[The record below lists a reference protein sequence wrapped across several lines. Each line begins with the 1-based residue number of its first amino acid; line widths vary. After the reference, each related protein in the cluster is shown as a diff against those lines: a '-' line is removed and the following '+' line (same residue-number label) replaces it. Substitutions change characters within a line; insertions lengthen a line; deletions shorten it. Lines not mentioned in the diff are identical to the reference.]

1 MSCWS
6 GYSSGNWTGTL
17 RHIISPH
24 RTRPACG
31 GTLPTVWRE
40 ERLIRPNVQLV
51 RTALQHY
58 AVGRRSLRT
67 ISIGSVLLIL
77 IVSMVGC
84 SNLSASA
91 TLNKMHEIEKQLPAG
106 LSRQETYRRL
116 RAYGLVARNV
126 DFTHWRLEGHAAIPL
141 DHGEWPTAGQT
152 YPPSPDDLYLHRNVR
167 RISAANPPVE
177 VIVGGGFLFGC
188 GLTAALGIVFDS
200 RDAISKTVELV
211 DRRPCLGLG

>member
-1 MSCWS
+1 MVFIR
-6 GYSSGNWTGTL
+6 YWTGTL

-40 ERLIRPNVQLV
+40 ERLIRPNVRLV

-58 AVGRRSLRT
+58 AVGKRTLRT